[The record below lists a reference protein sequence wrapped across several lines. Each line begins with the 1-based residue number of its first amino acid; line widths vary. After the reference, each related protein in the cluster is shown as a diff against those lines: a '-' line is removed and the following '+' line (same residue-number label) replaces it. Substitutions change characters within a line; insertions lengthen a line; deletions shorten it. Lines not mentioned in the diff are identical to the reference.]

1 MQNQVVA
8 PPDLDAEL
16 QWRFYLSGLRNFLEA
31 RIAGQTMASQRI
43 ARTIQAAE
51 LGLNGCGKRP
61 KCSFLFLGPTGVG
74 KTESAKCFTEFVFGS
89 RAELEMIFMNEYSSN
104 LRLIEFL
111 ERIEMSIRRHADGT
125 TLLFDEVEKAHPK
138 LIDVFLSFLEEG
150 QFTTLSGKRLSVS
163 KFYVVL
169 TSNLGSGDLAKMENA
184 PAAMLERVAM
194 DAARQS
200 LRPELFARITERIV
214 FRPLG
219 LEAQRGIID
228 GLIAAKLKLLA
239 SYFSKS
245 LSIDRGPVNAFLL
258 RVGYNKAQGVRMLQQ
273 EVDRQF
279 NLACLEW
286 ALKYRT
292 PEEGKFY
299 YDAAGGCLTL
309 R

>member
-1 MQNQVVA
+1 MR
-8 PPDLDAEL
+8 DGTLDIDVR
-16 QWRFYLSGLRNFLEA
+16 WRSYLSGLHSFLEA
-31 RIAGQTMASQRI
+31 RITGQTAASQRI
-43 ARTIQAAE
+43 ARAVQAAE

-89 RAELEMIFMNEYSSN
+89 RTALEMIFMNEYSSD
-104 LRLIEFL
+104 LRFEEFL
-111 ERIEMSIRRHADGT
+111 ERTEAAIRRHPEGT
-125 TLLFDEVEKAHPK
+125 TLLFDEVEKAHPA

-150 QFTTLSGKRLSVS
+150 QFTALSGERVFVS

-169 TSNLGSGDLAKMENA
+169 TSNLGSGNLAKMENA

-200 LRPELFARITERIV
+200 LRPELFARIMERIV

-219 LEAQRGIID
+219 LEAQRDIIE
-228 GLIAAKLKLLA
+228 GLIAVKLKLLA
-239 SYFSKS
+239 NYFSKS
-245 LSIDRGPVNAFLL
+245 LSIDRGPVTAFLL
-258 RVGYNKAQGVRMLQQ
+258 RAGYNKAQGVRMLQQ

-286 ALKYRT
+286 ALSQRT
-292 PEEGKFY
+292 PGEGKFY